1 MYEREVGNFQYRV
14 TDDDIRVAIS
24 NLPVEIDGVE
34 TDPVEVVVHR
44 NLKRVSTDRVRGG
57 ALRVLNDGIIG
68 RAHKLTKVL
77 RELEISGWE
86 WLPQLKGGKQESTN
100 ETEKAGAHFEEV
112 ISGRAVLSSHNAKGG
127 FRIRYGRSINT
138 GCPRSASTPCLPRS
152 WTTPWSPEPRSRWT
166 RPGRPPPSPSS
177 TRSKARPS

>member
-1 MYEREVGNFQYRV
+1 MRSAGGTEAALSVLIGDVVAKKLGLSPYQAREEEIGRYIEELRVYEREVGNFQYHV

-68 RAHKLTKVL
+68 RAHKISKVL
-77 RELEISGWE
+77 KELEISGWE
-86 WLPQLKGGKQESTN
+86 WLPQLKGGTTGVRRRDRE
-100 ETEKAGAHFEEV
+100 
-112 ISGRAVLSSHNAKGG
+112 GRRAL
-127 FRIRYGRSINT
+127 
-138 GCPRSASTPCLPRS
+138 
-152 WTTPWSPEPRSRWT
+152 
-166 RPGRPPPSPSS
+166 
-177 TRSKARPS
+177 